1 MPGVK
6 VCGVFCRKE
15 NGQQA
20 PWIPQ
25 APHPSAANKGESIA
39 NLPVNNGVWWER
51 RFYLVPGPP
60 VTSSGL
66 TWTTKS
72 KGWAAVHQPGLQ
84 RQELGHR
91 QLGLTRH
98 NTLVISGTASSPPA
112 QAPQH
117 ALTSLNS
124 WHCQVSG
131 RSWYNTALQDT
142 TCHYHRHTLLFSPMD
157 LGPQP
162 PWSRVVLGCS
172 TSRGHL
178 DMEGDTGNA
187 SAKGEDTDN
196 KARFN
201 NCPKPIKWALSPP

>member
-1 MPGVK
+1 MARWRSIRPVK
-6 VCGVFCRKE
+6 TGECLEWKSVVSFAEKKMASRLLGYHRLHTCVECSSC
-15 NGQQA
+15 
-20 PWIPQ
+20 
-25 APHPSAANKGESIA
+25 SAANKGESIA

-91 QLGLTRH
+91 QIGLTRH

-131 RSWYNTALQDT
+131 RS
-142 TCHYHRHTLLFSPMD
+142 
-157 LGPQP
+157 
-162 PWSRVVLGCS
+162 
-172 TSRGHL
+172 
-178 DMEGDTGNA
+178 
-187 SAKGEDTDN
+187 
-196 KARFN
+196 
-201 NCPKPIKWALSPP
+201 